1 VLAHLS
7 EDPELI
13 SAFARG
19 EDIHRHSIS
28 KALGIPLES
37 VTGELRSIGKMVSYG
52 VTYGMGPFGLAQRLH
67 IPMDQARIYIEGFFA
82 SYPRVRDYLDAV
94 VAQAKQEGYTTTI
107 LGRRRY
113 LPDLNARNPAI
124 RSNAERMALNAP
136 IQGSAAD
143 IIKRAMVIADEAL
156 MARKGE
162 AGRMVLTVHDEL
174 VFEVPETEV
183 EVVAEEMRTVM
194 EGVLDLSVP
203 LRVDLAWGPNWADAK
218 S

>member
-1 VLAHLS
+1 
-7 EDPELI
+7 
-13 SAFARG
+13 
-19 EDIHRHSIS
+19 
-28 KALGIPLES
+28 
-37 VTGELRSIGKMVSYG
+37 
-52 VTYGMGPFGLAQRLH
+52 
-67 IPMDQARIYIEGFFA
+67 MDQARIYIEGFFA

-143 IIKRAMVIADEAL
+143 IIKRAMVKADEAL
-156 MARKGE
+156 MGREGR

-183 EVVAEEMRTVM
+183 EAVAEEMRTVM
-194 EGVLDLSVP
+194 EGVLDLRVP
-203 LRVDLAWGPNWADAK
+203 LKVDVAWGPNWADAK
-218 S
+218 G